1 MVIEDGEKLCGR
13 IHSQTPSSNTENRE
27 SLLNV
32 FPRLTSSYTVV
43 GPLPVCNILQ
53 RLLLGSSNPRS
64 WIGWF
69 PWMFWGA
76 LWIGEICTRQNS
88 CGPHGDDESARAAS
102 QSLMYYA
109 LVALF
114 TSILLPL
121 VVTRHREGSLQTS
134 GNSPSSRLGWRT
146 PVKMD
151 LITWWA
157 LSQAI
162 FASCLFATM

>member
-1 MVIEDGEKLCGR
+1 MT
-13 IHSQTPSSNTENRE
+13 TPQ
-27 SLLNV
+27 L
-32 FPRLTSSYTVV
+32 
-43 GPLPVCNILQ
+43 IK
-53 RLLLGSSNPRS
+53 PRS

-76 LWIGEICTRQNS
+76 LWIGEICTRQDS
-88 CGPHGDDESARAAS
+88 CGSQGEDGSARAAS

-114 TSILLPL
+114 TSSLLPL
-121 VVTRHREGSLQTS
+121 VVSHDRDGPLQTS
-134 GNSPSSRLGWRT
+134 DEPTSSRSAWWM

-157 LSQAI
+157 LSQAV